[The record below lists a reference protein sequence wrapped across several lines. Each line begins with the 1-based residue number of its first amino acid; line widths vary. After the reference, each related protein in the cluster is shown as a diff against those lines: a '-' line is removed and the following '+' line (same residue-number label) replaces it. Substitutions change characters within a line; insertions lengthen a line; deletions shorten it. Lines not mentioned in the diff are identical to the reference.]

1 MPRLLAP
8 ASRPLSV
15 RVEDRSPLWW
25 FRWVPA
31 ALLTLLVL
39 YLGYYVG
46 RVAIIPVLA
55 SFAIAYVVNPIVEW
69 FEARGLARAVAALL
83 TLALVTVGM
92 ALFLWFVIPD
102 LWAQSAKS

>member
-1 MPRLLAP
+1 M
-8 ASRPLSV
+8 
-15 RVEDRSPLWW
+15 
-25 FRWVPA
+25 PA
-31 ALLTLLVL
+31 ALLTLLIL

-69 FEARGLARAVAALL
+69 FEARGLAKAVAALL

-102 LWAQSAKS
+102 LWSQSIKASDAVIRMQHAARGSSLTSPVWR